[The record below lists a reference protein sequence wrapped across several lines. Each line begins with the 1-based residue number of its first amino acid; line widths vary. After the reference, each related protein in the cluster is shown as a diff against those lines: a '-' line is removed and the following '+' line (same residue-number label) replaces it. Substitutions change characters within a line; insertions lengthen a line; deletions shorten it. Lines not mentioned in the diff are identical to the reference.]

1 MTLRLIRLTNVST
14 NETTDEKTPE
24 REFIDNTSLH
34 GFNRIHHPNPVIRA
48 VWIMAMLGAY
58 AGFIYMA
65 VEMYATLY
73 GVCPDVTVTARTYFS
88 YDTITDVKMA
98 FTDKMTFP
106 AVTICNYNRID
117 SHKLTWEEWSI
128 LSTLLYGT
136 AMDVPTLQAFLGP
149 TFNTINRTT
158 SGTVANAT
166 AFLGPTFNTINRTTS
181 GSVANATSM
190 NMADAV
196 RMKGFDISPA
206 RMYLCMFG
214 GGPCTEMNYTHSFSA
229 YGNCY
234 TFNADAANPLDQT
247 IPGCRTGFS
256 VLVDVMAD
264 SYTETMAAG
273 GHTDVG
279 LTFQI
284 HDQSEP
290 PMVETHGL
298 AIQPGVHSFVPIKR
312 TEVGIYGQG
321 SG

>member
-1 MTLRLIRLTNVST
+1 MLPA
-14 NETTDEKTPE
+14 DEKTPE

-65 VEMYATLY
+65 VEM
-73 GVCPDVTVTARTYFS
+73 
-88 YDTITDVKMA
+88 
-98 FTDKMTFP
+98 
-106 AVTICNYNRID
+106 ID

-158 SGTVANAT
+158 SGT
-166 AFLGPTFNTINRTTS
+166 
-181 GSVANATSM
+181 VANATSM